1 MKNCEIRTAA
11 QKAGVRLW
19 QVAEEYGVND
29 GNFSRKLR
37 KELPK
42 EEKEKI
48 MGIIEQL
55 AKENQEG
62 GLMADVVTIREAVQ
76 RSKAEGLPVSEY
88 TLRRIIRSGK
98 VPVRQVGQKMLLYY
112 PNLVRYLTC
121 ADGADNTPSVAVPLG
136 VRRVDL

>member
-1 MKNCEIRTAA
+1 MKNFEIRTAA

-55 AKENQEG
+55 AKENQE
-62 GLMADVVTIREAVQ
+62 AV
-76 RSKAEGLPVSEY
+76 
-88 TLRRIIRSGK
+88 
-98 VPVRQVGQKMLLYY
+98 
-112 PNLVRYLTC
+112 
-121 ADGADNTPSVAVPLG
+121 
-136 VRRVDL
+136 